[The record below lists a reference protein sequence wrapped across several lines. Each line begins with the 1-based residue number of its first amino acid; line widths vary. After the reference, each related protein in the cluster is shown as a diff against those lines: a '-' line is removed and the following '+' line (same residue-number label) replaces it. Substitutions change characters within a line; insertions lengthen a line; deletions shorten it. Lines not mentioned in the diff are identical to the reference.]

1 MRWKARWAGEA
12 FGMDEQ
18 RGGVSGWTSKCVDWW
33 DILSVSPQVASQIGK
48 LKTDEQVEERV

>member
-18 RGGVSGWTSKCVDWW
+18 RGGLLHGGGGDCAD
-33 DILSVSPQVASQIGK
+33 G
-48 LKTDEQVEERV
+48 